1 MQAQRHN
8 FLNEAMYKGRM
19 SDPMFDIPKN
29 RKRINVVR
37 LCLGIAFAVLVLLA
51 VAPQVAEVLAGL

>member
-1 MQAQRHN
+1 M
-8 FLNEAMYKGRM
+8 M
-19 SDPMFDIPKN
+19 DPMFDIPKN